1 LAGGRHDSAVTLPS
15 LSWHVDLGPKAGHSG
30 LNLLSMVERAT
41 GRQRPETSS
50 AQLAVTAAL
59 ALIRARHG
67 ASDVRSKGGLDLVTG
82 TDIAAQAAIR
92 SVLTER
98 HPEYRFMGEEGER
111 PDLSATDDRYWLVDP
126 VCGTRNFA
134 SRVPLYCTNV
144 ALVEGGEVVLAVVGN
159 GADGSLLFAERGRGA
174 FVVRANTNEQLHCSD
189 DSSTILLEPIGPSHS
204 GGDGAAEAIRN
215 AVQRARWFVRTL
227 GTTLG
232 LAYLASGAVAGV
244 RYFSAL
250 REKADPVHLAAGAL
264 LAKESGA
271 LVTDGQGNPW
281 RPFTSRG
288 LVGAATALLHKEL
301 LTLAD

>member
-1 LAGGRHDSAVTLPS
+1 MA
-15 LSWHVDLGPKAGHSG
+15 
-30 LNLLSMVERAT
+30 ERAT
-41 GRQRPETSS
+41 GGQRPETSS

-59 ALIRARHG
+59 ALVRARH
-67 ASDVRSKGGLDLVTG
+67 AATDVQSKGGLDLVTG

-92 SVLTER
+92 SALVER
-98 HPEYRFMGEEGER
+98 HPEYRFIGEEGER
-111 PDLSATDDRYWLVDP
+111 PELSSADDRYWLVDP

-134 SRVPLYCTNV
+134 SGIPLYCTNV
-144 ALVEGGEVVLAVVGN
+144 ALVEDGEVVVAVVGN
-159 GADGSLLFAERGRGA
+159 GADGTLFFAERGRGA
-174 FVVRANTNEQLHCSD
+174 FVVRADTNERLQCTD
-189 DSSTILLEPIGPSHS
+189 DSATVLLEPIGPSCS
-204 GGDGAAEAIRN
+204 GGDGAAEAMRN
-215 AVQRARWFVRTL
+215 AVQRAHWFVRTL

-250 REKADPVHLAAGAL
+250 QEKPDPVHVAAGAL

-271 LVTDGQGNPW
+271 LVTDGRGNPW

-288 LVGAATALLHKEL
+288 LVAAATAPLHEEL